1 MNNSRKKG
9 PYKCVINTI
18 HNLLKEFINDSIRE
32 FFFQLLNSEIV
43 RRSFTNV
50 MSEKTKVW
58 KTMPLATAVLMS
70 IEKRQGVILDDELA
84 NILSMEFGDVSK
96 AEINQVLMNLEI
108 RGLVH
113 VSFITKNKRRIERIK
128 DNMLYM
134 AVGED

>member
-1 MNNSRKKG
+1 
-9 PYKCVINTI
+9 
-18 HNLLKEFINDSIRE
+18 
-32 FFFQLLNSEIV
+32 
-43 RRSFTNV
+43 
-50 MSEKTKVW
+50 MSEKTKIW
-58 KTMPLATAVLMS
+58 KTMPLSTAVLMA
-70 IEKRQGVILDDELA
+70 IEKRQGVVLDDELG

-96 AEINQVLMNLEI
+96 AEINQTLMDLEI

>member
-1 MNNSRKKG
+1 
-9 PYKCVINTI
+9 
-18 HNLLKEFINDSIRE
+18 
-32 FFFQLLNSEIV
+32 
-43 RRSFTNV
+43 
-50 MSEKTKVW
+50 MSEKSKIW
-58 KTMPLATAVLMS
+58 KTMPLSTAVLMA
-70 IEKRQGVILDDELA
+70 IEKRQGVILDDELG

-96 AEINQVLMNLEI
+96 AEINQTLMDLEI